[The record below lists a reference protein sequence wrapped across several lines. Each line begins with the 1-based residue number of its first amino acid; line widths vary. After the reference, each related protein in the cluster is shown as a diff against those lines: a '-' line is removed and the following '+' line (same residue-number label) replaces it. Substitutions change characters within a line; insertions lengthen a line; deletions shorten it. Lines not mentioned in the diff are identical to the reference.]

1 LLLTK
6 KFEASISN
14 PSNNLV
20 IKLKNFIESD
30 GAKFL
35 ETSTVFIDQT
45 DYVVDYP
52 VLFYADCLD
61 LE

>member
-1 LLLTK
+1 M
-6 KFEASISN
+6 SN

-35 ETSTVFIDQT
+35 ETSTVFIDET